1 MSPGSRPTG
10 SGRLPRRRTDRVE
23 DGAAWALTTVGLL
36 VLFLSVLAGVWAGA
50 DAAERG
56 RAANDE
62 RAQVEA
68 VVLHDA
74 PRHDQE
80 FDSDAMGWTSV
91 RYPDLSGGIH
101 EADLPM
107 ATQSSAGSTVQV
119 WVDRAG
125 RLAPA
130 PPEALAAMVVGAM
143 VGLGMLGT
151 GALLLVT
158 TWIGLRHFLD
168 VRNGETWGREWE
180 KVEPVWSGR
189 CH

>member
-1 MSPGSRPTG
+1 M
-10 SGRLPRRRTDRVE
+10 LPRRRTDRVE

-36 VLFLSVLAGVWAGA
+36 VLFVSVLAGVWAGA
-50 DAAERG
+50 GAAERG
-56 RAANDE
+56 RAAEDE

-68 VVLHDA
+68 VVLDDA
-74 PRHDQE
+74 PRHDQD
-80 FDSDAMGWTSV
+80 FDSGARDWPSV
-91 RYPDLSGGIH
+91 RYTDLSGGIH
-101 EADLPM
+101 EADLPLT
-107 ATQSSAGSTVQV
+107 TQPSAGSTVLV

-130 PPEALAAMVVGAM
+130 PPEALDAVVVGAI

-151 GALLLVT
+151 GALILVR

-189 CH
+189 CP